1 MSDNSKGDKPAKRNV
16 FGRSQSPAEK
26 PRHFRQ
32 TTLRLADYLKD
43 YTGQIVITVILTLGG
58 GL

>member
-16 FGRSQSPAEK
+16 FGHSQSPAEK

-32 TTLRLADYLKD
+32 TMLRLADYLLSLDHKSRR
-43 YTGQIVITVILTLGG
+43 QQA
-58 GL
+58 